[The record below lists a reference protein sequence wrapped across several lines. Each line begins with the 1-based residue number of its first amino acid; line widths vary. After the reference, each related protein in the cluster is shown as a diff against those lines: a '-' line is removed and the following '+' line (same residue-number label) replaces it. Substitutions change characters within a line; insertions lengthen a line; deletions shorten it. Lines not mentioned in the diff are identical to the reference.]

1 MLNKDFSWYGSI
13 ESIIEMRADK
23 ADSVTGPYIFGG
35 TAVVNSS
42 QEIGKNGWGVPDDEL
57 ANFSKTFPG
66 AQLRADHGR
75 SVYDI
80 VGKVN
85 DGLSNNGAVKFVA
98 ELGDKNL
105 SDKVRNGYIS
115 HVSICATA
123 DKVTCNVCGKE
134 TRPKRT
140 CACENSH
147 ELIRGLKLKELS
159 LVAEPAFDSAKI
171 APMSFSAAFGE
182 TITEE
187 VKEPVKAEKIQ
198 GDVINMSQENKVE
211 NKVETKALEPTA
223 PIIAKADVK
232 PAGSEDSKV
241 ILADKMEAVMKK
253 MDEAATKYQM
263 FWDEAR
269 KNEQAFWDKKKEDE
283 AKKEE
288 CKKEEAWP
296 KKDEDESKK
305 EESRPGPTPITPIAT
320 PSVIVSKPPTIV
332 KKFDEEE
339 DESKK
344 EEEKAS
350 APALQAKT
358 DTSED
363 TIPLQGNVVP
373 TNPAELLAAALNDIK
388 NAAKKAEMI

>member
-1 MLNKDFSWYGSI
+1 MLNRDFSWYGKI
-13 ESIIEMRADK
+13 ESTVEIRADK
-23 ADSVTGPYIFGG
+23 ADEVVGPYIFGG
-35 TAVVNSS
+35 TAVVNST

-57 ANFSKTFPG
+57 HNFSKTFPG

-85 DGLSNNGAVKFVA
+85 AGLSNNGAVKFVA

-123 DKVTCNVCGKE
+123 DKVVCSACGKE

-140 CACENSH
+140 CACEDSH

-171 APMSFSAAFGE
+171 APMSFSAAVNE
-182 TITEE
+182 ALAEE
-187 VKEPVKAEKIQ
+187 VKVDVKAEKIHS
-198 GDVINMSQENKVE
+198 DVINMSQENKLE
-211 NKVETKALEPTA
+211 NKIETKTPEPTA
-223 PIIAKADVK
+223 PIIAAIK

-241 ILADKMEAVMKK
+241 VLADKMEAIVKR
-253 MDEAATKYQM
+253 MDEAVTKYQM

-269 KNEQAFWDKKKEDE
+269 KNEQMFWEKKKEDE

-288 CKKEEAWP
+288 CKKE
-296 KKDEDESKK
+296 DEDESKK
-305 EESRPGPTPITPIAT
+305 EESRPGPTPITPIET

-339 DESKK
+339 EEAKK
-344 EEEKAS
+344 EEKAS

-373 TNPAELLAAALNDIK
+373 TNPAELLAAALGDIRK
-388 NAAKKAEMI
+388 AAVKAEMI